1 MYGYGRARR
10 RMNHT
15 HELCIA
21 YCVLVVKFTDL
32 FVLAK
37 VFFLPYFS
45 PFLNRN
51 KVKLLAVNW
60 ELNVQTTNGKQIF
73 SEQNSIRFFWKQKG
87 YNTNTFFQTG
97 KTLKQLQLSL
107 IKSTFLQVM

>member
-1 MYGYGRARR
+1 MFGYRRARR

-37 VFFLPYFS
+37 VFFHPYFS
-45 PFLNRN
+45 PFLSRIM
-51 KVKLLAVNW
+51 VKLLPVNW

-73 SEQNSIRFFWKQKG
+73 SEQNSIRFFWKKKITTQ
-87 YNTNTFFQTG
+87 TLFILFF
-97 KTLKQLQLSL
+97 K
-107 IKSTFLQVM
+107 

>member
-1 MYGYGRARR
+1 MYGYGRVRR

-21 YCVLVVKFTDL
+21 YYVLVVKFTDL

-45 PFLNRN
+45 PFLSRN
-51 KVKLLAVNW
+51 MVKLLPVNW

-73 SEQNSIRFFWKQKG
+73 SEQNSIKIFFGNKKIITQTLFILFFKQ
-87 YNTNTFFQTG
+87 
-97 KTLKQLQLSL
+97 
-107 IKSTFLQVM
+107 IKL